1 MADTG
6 WKSPTATGAVYNDFT
21 NPTYAY
27 SSNDQYATRL
37 MADGSTFRQSYS
49 GFAFGVPAGA
59 TINGIEVSIEGHGSV
74 QIALMHYV
82 HSASAAGDGGYYF
95 THLISDSAVVEGSS
109 SYLWSRTWIAS
120 DFSDENFYMYLTT
133 DDSGTDGI
141 TISIDH
147 IQVKVYYT
155 EATISNVKINIGDT
169 FKDASEVKINI
180 GDTWKAVESIK
191 INIGGVWK
199 TVF

>member
-37 MADGSTFRQSYS
+37 MANGSTFRQSYS
-49 GFAFGVPAGA
+49 GFGFGVPAGA

-74 QIALMHYV
+74 QIALPHYI
-82 HSASAAGDGGYYF
+82 HNESASNNRLKYF
-95 THLISDSAVVEGSS
+95 THLVSDSAVVEGGASD
-109 SYLWSRTWIAS
+109 LWSGTWVAD
-120 DFSDENFYMYLTT
+120 DFSDESFYMYLTT
-133 DDSGTDGI
+133 DPDGTDGI

-155 EATISNVKINIGDT
+155 EATVVNV
-169 FKDASEVKINI
+169 
-180 GDTWKAVESIK
+180 
-191 INIGGVWK
+191 
-199 TVF
+199 

>member
-59 TINGIEVSIEGHGSV
+59 TINGIEMSIEGKASS
-74 QIALMHYV
+74 QISLYHWVYCKNLDQIGTYV
-82 HSASAAGDGGYYF
+82 LTYHTTEDTQQIGGASLKWGK
-95 THLISDSAVVEGSS
+95 
-109 SYLWSRTWIAS
+109 TWVAD
-120 DFSDENFYMYLTT
+120 DFSDENFYMFFET
-133 DDSGTDGI
+133 DPDGTDGI
-141 TISIDH
+141 TLSIDH